1 MRSRVK
7 MAASILRP
15 RLQVVY
21 VALAAL
27 VLVTVGTSMYL
38 GAHLL
43 NAHTGSVRANAK
55 WEARSARYRDLA
67 ALAGVA
73 NAPGNEIFESKNLR
87 REQAR
92 LDTALARYQ
101 IGMTAARE
109 ELGRN
114 VLPET
119 EAYTKFT
126 ADLARVDAAM
136 SAMVAQTRNVFR
148 EYAAGQFDSA
158 SRNMA
163 EMDRQYA
170 ALNATFW
177 NVQTHITEAQ
187 QERFD
192 RDIEEATALRTF
204 QRLISLGVVL
214 IVLGMG
220 YYGFHLSRGIAKSI
234 KEKGRHLRAIEASE
248 ERYRILSARL
258 EHRVHERTAELQET
272 NRALTESEVAA
283 RRARAAAETA
293 NSAKGEFCAHM
304 SHEIRTPMNG
314 ILGMLELALDTDLSP
329 NQREYVETA
338 RNSADTLVDIINE
351 ILDFSKIEAGRLDLE
366 SSEFRL
372 GESLADTISTLGLRA
387 DQKGLEFM
395 LEIAPDVPDALV
407 GDVGR
412 LRQVIVNLVGN
423 AIKFTENGE
432 VVLRVGVDSRSDD
445 AAVLHFSVSDTGI
458 GIAPEHWERVFEAFQ
473 QEDSSTTRRYGGTGL
488 GLAISA
494 RIVGMMG
501 GKLGLTSEPGVG
513 STFDFSATFGL
524 QPDGTESAQLLPD
537 RELSG
542 LSALV
547 VDDNATNRRILDGM
561 LRGWGMKPTLAS
573 SGEEALEQLSHGNRK
588 KFALL
593 LTDSHMPG
601 LSGFD
606 LVERI
611 RTIPDLARPTI
622 LMLSSARGLQDV
634 TRARKLGISVYLTKP
649 IRRSALH
656 SAIRTAL
663 RQPDEGELAREPSG
677 RKARPSRKLRVLVAE
692 DNLVNQKVAASI
704 LERAG
709 HTPIVVGNGQEA
721 VTALQKEKFD
731 IVLMDVQMPV
741 MGGFEATRLIR
752 EREASTGKR
761 TPIIAVTARAMKGDR
776 EACLAAGM
784 DGYVPKPIQSKKL
797 MELIAELTG
806 TSSQSSTDA
815 DVEPIRG
822 NGDGVL
828 DEIALLVTVGGNRE
842 LAGELAQI
850 FLQELEPRMQE
861 MASAIREGDA
871 DRLQF
876 AAHALRGSAASLSA
890 TQVTASAAA
899 LEAMAREGDLSMAES
914 VFACL
919 EDEMEGLTV
928 RLTIL
933 KQEA

>member
-1 MRSRVK
+1 MRGRVK
-7 MAASILRP
+7 VAAAILRP
-15 RLQVVY
+15 RLQVVS

-27 VLVTVGTSMYL
+27 VLVTVGTSVYL
-38 GAHLL
+38 GARLL
-43 NAHTGSVRANAK
+43 NVYTDSVRANAK
-55 WEARSARYRDLA
+55 WEARSTRYRDLA

-73 NAPGNEIFESKNLR
+73 DAPGNEIFESKNLR

-92 LDTALARYQ
+92 LDMAVARYQ
-101 IGMTAARE
+101 VGMTAARE
-109 ELGRN
+109 ELKGD
-114 VLPET
+114 VSLDT
-119 EAYTKFT
+119 DAYTKST

-136 SAMVAQTRNVFR
+136 SVMVAQSRNVFR
-148 EYAAGQFDSA
+148 EYAAGRYYSA
-158 SRNMA
+158 SQSMA

-170 ALNATFW
+170 ALNTTFW
-177 NVQTHITEAQ
+177 NAQTHITELQ

-192 RDIEEATALRTF
+192 RDIAGATASRTF

-214 IVLGMG
+214 MVLGIG
-220 YYGFHLSRGIAKSI
+220 YYFFHLSREMAKSI
-234 KEKGRHLRAIEASE
+234 KEKDRDLRAIEASE
-248 ERYRILSARL
+248 ERYRILSTRL

-272 NRALTESEVAA
+272 NRALTESELAA
-283 RRARAAAETA
+283 LRARAAAETA
-293 NSAKGEFCAHM
+293 NRAKSEFLANM

-314 ILGMLELALDTDLSP
+314 VLGMLELALDTDLSP

-338 RNSADTLVDIINE
+338 RSSADTLVDIIND
-351 ILDFSKIEAGRLDLE
+351 ILDFSKIEAGHLYLE

-395 LEIAPDVPDALV
+395 LEIAPDVPDALL

-423 AIKFTENGE
+423 AIKFTEKGE
-432 VVLRVGVDSRSDD
+432 VVLRVGVDSGGDD

-458 GIAPEHWERVFEAFQ
+458 GIAPEHQERVFEAFQ

-501 GKLGLTSEPGVG
+501 GKLGLTSAPGVG
-513 STFDFSATFGL
+513 STFDFSATFGR
-524 QPDGTESAQLLPD
+524 QPEGTESAQLLPD

-573 SGEEALEQLSHGNRK
+573 SGEEALEQLSNGNRK
-588 KFALL
+588 RFALL

-634 TRARKLGISVYLTKP
+634 TRSRKLGISVYLAKP

-656 SAIRTAL
+656 SAIKTAL
-663 RQPDEGELAREPSG
+663 RQPDEGELAREPSS

-692 DNLVNQKVAASI
+692 DNLVNQKLAASI

-861 MASAIREGDA
+861 MESAIREGDA

-919 EDEMEGLTV
+919 EDEMEGLTE

>member
-7 MAASILRP
+7 VAATILRP
-15 RLQVVY
+15 RLHVLY
-21 VALAAL
+21 LALAAL
-27 VLVTVGTSMYL
+27 VLVTVGTSVYL
-38 GAHLL
+38 GVRVL
-43 NAHTGSVRANAK
+43 NVYTDSVRANAK

-73 NAPGNEIFESKNLR
+73 DAPGNEIFESKNPR

-92 LDTALARYQ
+92 LDTAVVRYQ
-101 IGMTAARE
+101 ASMTAARE
-109 ELGRN
+109 ELKRD
-114 VLPET
+114 VSLDT
-119 EAYTKFT
+119 EAYTKST

-136 SAMVAQTRNVFR
+136 SVMVAQARNVFR
-148 EYAAGQFDSA
+148 EYAAGRFDSA
-158 SRNMA
+158 SRKMA

-170 ALNATFW
+170 ALNTTFG
-177 NVQTHITEAQ
+177 NLQTHITELQ

-192 RDIEEATALRTF
+192 RDIAGVTAFRTF
-204 QRLISLGVVL
+204 QHLITLGVVL
-214 IVLGMG
+214 MVLGMG
-220 YYGFHLSRGIAKSI
+220 YYGFRLSLGIAKSI
-234 KEKGRHLRAIEASE
+234 KEKDRDLRAIEASE
-248 ERYRILSARL
+248 ERYRILSTRL
-258 EHRVHERTAELQET
+258 EQRVHERTAELQEA

-283 RRARAAAETA
+283 LRAREAAETA
-293 NSAKGEFCAHM
+293 NRAKSEFLANM

-314 ILGMLELALDTDLSP
+314 VLGMLELALDTDLSP

-338 RNSADTLVDIINE
+338 RSSADTLVDVIND
-351 ILDFSKIEAGRLDLE
+351 ILDFSKIEAGHLHLE
-366 SSEFRL
+366 NSEFRL

-395 LEIAPDVPDALV
+395 LDIAPDVPDALL

-423 AIKFTENGE
+423 AIKFTEKGD
-432 VVLRVGVDSRSDD
+432 VVLRVGVDSGGDD

-458 GIAPEHWERVFEAFQ
+458 GVAPEHQERVFKAFQ

-524 QPDGTESAQLLPD
+524 QPDGTESAQLRPD

-561 LRGWGMKPTLAS
+561 LRGWGLKPTLAS
-573 SGEEALEQLSHGNRK
+573 SGEEALEQLSHGNKK

-606 LVERI
+606 LVEQI
-611 RTIPDLARPTI
+611 RTIPDLAYPTI

-634 TRARKLGISVYLTKP
+634 TRSRKLGISVYLTKP

-663 RQPDEGELAREPSG
+663 RQPNDGALAR
-677 RKARPSRKLRVLVAE
+677 KASSRRARSSRKLRVLVAE
-692 DNLVNQKVAASI
+692 DNLVNQKLAASI

-709 HTPIVVGNGQEA
+709 HTPILVGNGQEA
-721 VTALQKEKFD
+721 VAAMQKGQFD
-731 IVLMDVQMPV
+731 IILMDVQMPV
-741 MGGFEATRLIR
+741 VGGFEATRLIR
-752 EREASTGKR
+752 DGETPTGRR

-784 DGYVPKPIQSKKL
+784 DGYVPKPIRSEKL

-806 TSSQSSTDA
+806 ASSQSAADA
-815 DVEPIRG
+815 DVEPARG
-822 NGDGVL
+822 DGDGVL
-828 DEIALLVTVGGNRE
+828 DENALLATVGGNRE
-842 LAGELAQI
+842 LAGELAQL
-850 FLQELEPRMQE
+850 FLQELGPRMQE
-861 MASAIREGDA
+861 MASAIRERDA

-890 TQVTASAAA
+890 TQVTASATA
-899 LEAMAREGDLSMAES
+899 LEAMARKGDLSMAES

-919 EDEMEGLTV
+919 EDEMEGLTE

>member
-1 MRSRVK
+1 
-7 MAASILRP
+7 MAVSILRP

-27 VLVTVGTSMYL
+27 VLVTVGTSVYL
-38 GAHLL
+38 GARLL
-43 NAHTGSVRANAK
+43 NVYTDSVRANAK

-73 NAPGNEIFESKNLR
+73 DAPGNEIFESKNAR

-92 LDTALARYQ
+92 LDTAVARYQ
-101 IGMTAARE
+101 LGMTAARE
-109 ELGRN
+109 ELKGDVSLN
-114 VLPET
+114 T
-119 EAYTKFT
+119 EAYTKST

-136 SAMVAQTRNVFR
+136 SIMVAQSRNVFR
-148 EYAAGQFDSA
+148 EYAAGRFDSA
-158 SRNMA
+158 SRSMA
-163 EMDRQYA
+163 EMDRQYG
-170 ALNATFW
+170 ALNTTFW
-177 NVQTHITEAQ
+177 NAQTHITELQ

-192 RDIEEATALRTF
+192 RDIAGVTALRTF

-214 IVLGMG
+214 MVLGMG
-220 YYGFHLSRGIAKSI
+220 YYGFHLSRGLAKRI
-234 KEKGRHLRAIEASE
+234 KEKDRHLRAIEASE

-258 EHRVHERTAELQET
+258 EQRVHERTAELQET
-272 NRALTESEVAA
+272 NRALTDSEVSAL
-283 RRARAAAETA
+283 RAREAAETA
-293 NSAKGEFCAHM
+293 NSAKSEFLANM

-314 ILGMLELALDTDLSP
+314 VLGMLELALDTDLSP

-338 RNSADTLVDIINE
+338 HSSADTLVDIIND
-351 ILDFSKIEAGRLDLE
+351 ILDFSKIEAGRFDLE

-372 GESLADTISTLGLRA
+372 GESLADTTSTLGLRA
-387 DQKGLEFM
+387 DQKGLEFV
-395 LEIAPDVPDALV
+395 LDIAPDVPDALV
-407 GDVGR
+407 GDAGR
-412 LRQVIVNLVGN
+412 LRQVIVNLVSN

-445 AAVLHFSVSDTGI
+445 AAVLQFSVSDTGI
-458 GIAPEHWERVFEAFQ
+458 GIAPEHQERVFEAFQ
-473 QEDSSTTRRYGGTGL
+473 QEDNSTTRRYGGTGL

-547 VDDNATNRRILDGM
+547 VDDNTTNRRILDGM

-601 LSGFD
+601 LTGFD

-634 TRARKLGISVYLTKP
+634 TRSRKLGISVYLAKP

-663 RQPDEGELAREPSG
+663 RQPDEGELAREPSS

-692 DNLVNQKVAASI
+692 DNLVNQKLAASL

-709 HTPIVVGNGQEA
+709 HVATVVRNGQEA
-721 VTALQKEKFD
+721 LTAMQKEEFD

-828 DEIALLVTVGGNRE
+828 DENALLTTVGGNRE

-861 MASAIREGDA
+861 MSSAIRKGDA

-890 TQVTASAAA
+890 TQVTASATA
-899 LEAMAREGDLSMAES
+899 LEAMARKGDLSMAES

-919 EDEMEGLTV
+919 EDEMEGLTE

>member
-1 MRSRVK
+1 
-7 MAASILRP
+7 MAVSILRP

-27 VLVTVGTSMYL
+27 VLVTVGTSVYL
-38 GAHLL
+38 GARLL
-43 NAHTGSVRANAK
+43 NVYTDSVRANAK
-55 WEARSARYRDLA
+55 WEARSTRYRDLA

-73 NAPGNEIFESKNLR
+73 DAPGNEIFESKNAR

-92 LDTALARYQ
+92 LDTAVARYQ
-101 IGMTAARE
+101 LGMTAARE
-109 ELGRN
+109 ELKGDVSLN
-114 VLPET
+114 T
-119 EAYTKFT
+119 EAYTKST

-136 SAMVAQTRNVFR
+136 SIMVAQSRNVFR
-148 EYAAGQFDSA
+148 EYVAGRFDSA
-158 SRNMA
+158 SRSMA

-170 ALNATFW
+170 ALNTTFW
-177 NVQTHITEAQ
+177 NAQTHITELQ

-192 RDIEEATALRTF
+192 RDIAGVTALRTF

-214 IVLGMG
+214 MVLGMG
-220 YYGFHLSRGIAKSI
+220 YYGFHLSRGLAKRI
-234 KEKGRHLRAIEASE
+234 KEKDRHLRAIEASE

-258 EHRVHERTAELQET
+258 EQRVHERTAELQET
-272 NRALTESEVAA
+272 NRALTESEVSA
-283 RRARAAAETA
+283 RRARQAAEIA
-293 NSAKGEFCAHM
+293 NSAKSQFLANM

-314 ILGMLELALDTDLSP
+314 VLGMLELALDTDLSP

-338 RNSADTLVDIINE
+338 HSSADTLVDIIND
-351 ILDFSKIEAGRLDLE
+351 ILDFSKIEAGRVDLE

-387 DQKGLEFM
+387 DQKGLEFV
-395 LEIAPDVPDALV
+395 LDIAPDVPDALV
-407 GDVGR
+407 GDAGR

-445 AAVLHFSVSDTGI
+445 AAVLQFSVSDTGI
-458 GIAPEHWERVFEAFQ
+458 GIAPEHQERVFEAFQ
-473 QEDSSTTRRYGGTGL
+473 QEDNSTTRRYGGTGL

-501 GKLGLTSEPGVG
+501 SKLGLTSEPGVG

-524 QPDGTESAQLLPD
+524 QLDGTESAQLLPD

-601 LSGFD
+601 LTGFD

-634 TRARKLGISVYLTKP
+634 TRSRKLGISVYLAKP

-656 SAIRTAL
+656 SAIKTAL
-663 RQPDEGELAREPSG
+663 RQPDEGELACEPSS
-677 RKARPSRKLRVLVAE
+677 RKARPSRKFRVLVAE
-692 DNLVNQKVAASI
+692 DNLVNQKLAARI

-709 HTPIVVGNGQEA
+709 HTPIVLGNGQEA

-784 DGYVPKPIQSKKL
+784 DGYIPKPIQSKKL

-806 TSSQSSTDA
+806 ASSQSAADA
-815 DVEPIRG
+815 DVEPIGG

-828 DEIALLVTVGGNRE
+828 DENALLTTVGGNRE

-850 FLQELEPRMQE
+850 FLQELEPRIQE

-890 TQVTASAAA
+890 TQVTASATA
-899 LEAMAREGDLSMAES
+899 LEAMARKGDLSMAES

-919 EDEMEGLTV
+919 EDEMEGLTE